1 MTVYFTNFETGS
13 KTIFVYISNFACQ
26 IKQKYKGNKF
36 AWSQSTISMTKSK
49 LHKTLQE
56 NNVMNYDVEMLREE
70 GVEKGGGFF
79 EFIMM
84 FIILVK
90 LYGLED
96 VIKQRKV
103 RIVFSSDGV
112 NMTRN
117 NSFEAQ
123 IAGIRI
129 IDEDAIDPETGKRIS
144 DVSNG
149 YSFI

>member
-1 MTVYFTNFETGS
+1 
-13 KTIFVYISNFACQ
+13 
-26 IKQKYKGNKF
+26 
-36 AWSQSTISMTKSK
+36 
-49 LHKTLQE
+49 
-56 NNVMNYDVEMLREE
+56 MNYDVEMLREE